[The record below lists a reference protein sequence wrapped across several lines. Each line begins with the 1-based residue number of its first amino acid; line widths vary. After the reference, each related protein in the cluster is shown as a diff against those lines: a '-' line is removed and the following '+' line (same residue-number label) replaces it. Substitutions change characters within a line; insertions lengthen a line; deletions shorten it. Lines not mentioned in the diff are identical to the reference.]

1 MSTLD
6 SASVT
11 MKHGR
16 MMSHTG
22 RATGSRWQP
31 NRRRTGLPLRV
42 AVYDEIGRAIRS
54 GELRSGEPLPRE
66 GDLCESFDVSRTVMR
81 EALILLEEDGLIR
94 TRRGIG
100 RFVADELP
108 ALGLERLRPI
118 EELIASPGDVTVR
131 RLQSRVEDETDFTQR
146 LASPQVYLSE
156 CVVDGASG
164 PIALVQE
171 WVHLEWLRQRMPG
184 VIDSDDA
191 KSTVLSMI
199 LEHRRPSISRATCL
213 IAASNA
219 GAERSRLFGA
229 KPRDAVLILTQTLEA
244 ETGPFY
250 LSKTLLGASANHL
263 AINQIIQ

>member
-1 MSTLD
+1 
-6 SASVT
+6 
-11 MKHGR
+11 
-16 MMSHTG
+16 
-22 RATGSRWQP
+22 
-31 NRRRTGLPLRV
+31 
-42 AVYDEIGRAIRS
+42 
-54 GELRSGEPLPRE
+54 LRSGEPLPRE